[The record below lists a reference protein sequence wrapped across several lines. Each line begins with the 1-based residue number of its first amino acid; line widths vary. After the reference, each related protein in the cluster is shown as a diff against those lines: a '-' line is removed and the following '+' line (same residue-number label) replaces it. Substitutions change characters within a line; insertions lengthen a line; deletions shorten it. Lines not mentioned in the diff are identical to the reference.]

1 MAIDMKNSST
11 MGCAYFST
19 TDGVLHLSE
28 DIPMATLDV
37 AEQFLFHV
45 EPTTVLISARAP
57 EEFQQYV
64 EKATIPAGMPLVKHQ
79 FSSCSIRLY

>member
-1 MAIDMKNSST
+1 

-37 AEQFLFHV
+37 AEQFFFHV
-45 EPTTVLISARAP
+45 EPTTVLISVRGP
-57 EEFQQYV
+57 EEFQQYF
-64 EKATIPAGMPLVKHQ
+64 EKATIPAGMPLAKHQ
-79 FSSCSIRLY
+79 LVPGRFGYINFVGY